1 MNKILIQ
8 PRVFHV
14 AMDYSNMELFD
25 KLIDEVDETRMPNN
39 EKLGILRRFHYRYG
53 DQKKLTVGRYSH
65 AIDCLKPNLNRT
77 IYCQT
82 LLTNLVNQGESEKT
96 NKFIDYLLS
105 RPDVKV
111 NQADRETGFPA
122 LQSMFCNLWDHDT
135 VNTKR
140 VKRLL
145 DAGAKWNIVKKKNG
159 RNVLQE
165 MVREAGYCKSFD
177 LHLQYLLFNTDIDM
191 DHKDKDGKTVLDL
204 SVERIQAEKDRY
216 EERSKSNKG
225 SFFYYEP
232 TEDDIKKSEQVHE
245 LLKSRVIGGI

>member
-8 PRVFHV
+8 PRIFHV

-25 KLIDEVDETRMPNN
+25 KLINEVDETRMANN
-39 EKLGILRRFHYRYG
+39 EKLAILRRFHYRYG
-53 DQKKLTVGRYSH
+53 SQEKLTVERYSH

-82 LLTNLVNQGESEKT
+82 LLTNLVNQNESERVDKL
-96 NKFIDYLLS
+96 IEYLLS
-105 RPDVKV
+105 RSDIKI
-111 NQADRETGFPA
+111 NQADRYSGFPA
-122 LQSMFCNLWDHDT
+122 LQSLFCNLWNHDT
-135 VNTKR
+135 VSSKR
-140 VKRLL
+140 IKRLL

-165 MVREAGYCKSFD
+165 MVRESSYSNSFD
-177 LHLQYLLFNTDIDM
+177 LHLQYLLFNTDINM

-204 SVERIQAEKDRY
+204 SLERIQSEKDRY
-216 EERSKSNKG
+216 EKNKNNQN
-225 SFFYYEP
+225 SYYSYEP

-245 LLKSRVIGGI
+245 LLKSRIEGGI

>member
-1 MNKILIQ
+1 MGNKILIQ

-25 KLIDEVDETRMPNN
+25 RLIEEVDETRMPNN
-39 EKLGILRRFHYRYG
+39 EKLCILRRFHYRYG
-53 DQKKLTVGRYSH
+53 NQEKLTVERYSH
-65 AIDCLKPNLNRT
+65 AIDRLKPNLNRT

-82 LLTNLVNQGESEKT
+82 LLTNLVNQSESEKVS
-96 NKFIDYLLS
+96 KFIEYLLS

-111 NQADRETGFPA
+111 NQADRNTGFPA
-122 LQSMFCNLWDHDT
+122 LQSMFCNLWNNDT
-135 VNTKR
+135 VNVKR

-145 DAGAKWNIVKKKNG
+145 DAGAKWNIVKKKNK

-165 MVREAGYCKSFD
+165 MVMEASYSNSFD

-204 SVERIQAEKDRY
+204 SVERIQAEKDLY
-216 EERSKSNKG
+216 EKRKNDKS
-225 SFFYYEP
+225 SFYHYEP
-232 TEDDIKKSEQVHE
+232 TEDDINKAMQVHE
-245 LLKSRVIGGI
+245 LIASRIIGGI